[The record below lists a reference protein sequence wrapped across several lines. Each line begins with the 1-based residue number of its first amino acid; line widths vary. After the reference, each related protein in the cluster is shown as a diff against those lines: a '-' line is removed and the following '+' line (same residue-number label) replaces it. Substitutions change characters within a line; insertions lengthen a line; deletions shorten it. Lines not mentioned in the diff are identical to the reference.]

1 MKFVA
6 KITCLLLAVAG
17 LLFLSEAPASLA
29 IAEGKSRF
37 LTVDELYEDTPD
49 GVWVESSGTRT
60 NDKVYVN
67 QTVAEYNQIDLTKF
81 STEDLVVFLL
91 NNRRAMS
98 TMLHFSK
105 TATPYEEAKV
115 YYHGLIDL
123 EKREDAKET
132 LLNALATLKNATPNN
147 DSERI
152 LFSMRIKF
160 LEAVL
165 SSDFYRTQ
173 LSVKELEMLINSSL
187 AQKNEQ
193 EDRNSDTLMI
203 SYGFYYDYAGEMIMR
218 GGTELAL
225 YSARADY
232 STASKNAIRNELCL
246 AHPQAIL
253 MGDATSVYNGYS
265 YALYRQSISN
275 NRCIFDISAALND
288 PHFVIS
294 AYGNWDDCNTG
305 DIIVYKDRAG
315 NVLHAGVIY
324 NTNDEGVYVVSKWED
339 LCLFGW
345 I

>member
-173 LSVKELEMLINSSL
+173 LSVKELEMLINSGL
-187 AQKNEQ
+187 AQKNE
-193 EDRNSDTLMI
+193 
-203 SYGFYYDYAGEMIMR
+203 
-218 GGTELAL
+218 
-225 YSARADY
+225 
-232 STASKNAIRNELCL
+232 
-246 AHPQAIL
+246 
-253 MGDATSVYNGYS
+253 
-265 YALYRQSISN
+265 
-275 NRCIFDISAALND
+275 
-288 PHFVIS
+288 
-294 AYGNWDDCNTG
+294 
-305 DIIVYKDRAG
+305 
-315 NVLHAGVIY
+315 
-324 NTNDEGVYVVSKWED
+324 
-339 LCLFGW
+339 
-345 I
+345 

>member
-1 MKFVA
+1 
-6 KITCLLLAVAG
+6 
-17 LLFLSEAPASLA
+17 
-29 IAEGKSRF
+29 
-37 LTVDELYEDTPD
+37 
-49 GVWVESSGTRT
+49 
-60 NDKVYVN
+60 
-67 QTVAEYNQIDLTKF
+67 
-81 STEDLVVFLL
+81 
-91 NNRRAMS
+91 
-98 TMLHFSK
+98 
-105 TATPYEEAKV
+105 
-115 YYHGLIDL
+115 
-123 EKREDAKET
+123 
-132 LLNALATLKNATPNN
+132 
-147 DSERI
+147 
-152 LFSMRIKF
+152 
-160 LEAVL
+160 
-165 SSDFYRTQ
+165 
-173 LSVKELEMLINSSL
+173 
-187 AQKNEQ
+187 
-193 EDRNSDTLMI
+193 MI

-339 LCLFGW
+339 LCLFQHDVLDVPASFYSNYNTGEIIACAYAVTQHNYRVASYNGSGHTLICSICNETYW
-345 I
+345 QAHVIVNGGCRFCGYVGSGSENPFG